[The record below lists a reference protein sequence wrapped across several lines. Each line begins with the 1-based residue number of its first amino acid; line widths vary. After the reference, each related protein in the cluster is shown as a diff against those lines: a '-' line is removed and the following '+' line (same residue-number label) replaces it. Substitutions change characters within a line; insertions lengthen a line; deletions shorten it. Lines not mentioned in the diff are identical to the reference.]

1 MEDKDTKLI
10 EKILFIEALHDFP
23 TIHSIFLLDIDES
36 SSCSSPIATSPPI
49 CLS

>member
-23 TIHSIFLLDIDES
+23 TIQSIPPTI
-36 SSCSSPIATSPPI
+36 IAPPALYI
-49 CLS
+49 A